1 MMMLQLVYSA
11 SGNGLGPMLLLYLV
25 DTRYETASNYVD
37 YIKYSIIFSW
47 HSAFLYECSPNDEMQ
62 ITLIEW
68 EKYVTCNLYILFTQ
82 RKLFYTHV
90 HASWFLCVFFLFFTF
105 ARSFAFLAVWVHCII
120 AFLSTLKL
128 LSTLA

>member
-11 SGNGLGPMLLLYLV
+11 IGNGPGPMLLLYLV

-47 HSAFLYECSPNDEMQ
+47 HSAFLYECSPNDKMQ

-68 EKYVTCNLYILFTQ
+68 EKYVTCNLYILFIQ

-90 HASWFLCVFFLFFTF
+90 YASWFLCVFLVFT
-105 ARSFAFLAVWVHCII
+105 ARSLAHFLASLAVWVHYII
-120 AFLSTLKL
+120 AFWVP
-128 LSTLA
+128 

>member
-11 SGNGLGPMLLLYLV
+11 SGNGPGPMLLLYLV

-62 ITLIEW
+62 IALIE
-68 EKYVTCNLYILFTQ
+68 
-82 RKLFYTHV
+82 
-90 HASWFLCVFFLFFTF
+90 
-105 ARSFAFLAVWVHCII
+105 
-120 AFLSTLKL
+120 
-128 LSTLA
+128 